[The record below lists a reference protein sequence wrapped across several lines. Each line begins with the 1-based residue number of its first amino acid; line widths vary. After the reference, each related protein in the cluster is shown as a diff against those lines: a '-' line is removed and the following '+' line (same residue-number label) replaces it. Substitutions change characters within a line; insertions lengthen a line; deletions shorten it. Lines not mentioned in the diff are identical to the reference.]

1 MQMNNKPTE
10 TQINLW
16 KTYAK
21 LVQNLDLQNGDADG
35 QHELNQYDAI
45 KQISKDTS
53 RNFDDVRKDINVV
66 CDWLTASFTKRSK

>member
-16 KTYAK
+16 KTYAE

-35 QHELNQYDAI
+35 RHKLNQYDAI
-45 KQISKDTS
+45 KQIAKDTS

-66 CDWLTASFTKRSK
+66 CNWLTAFTKRSK